1 MGARLRALP
10 GVSQKSVQME
20 RFSLLTKYPPGV
32 YIRSRRENTPQGY
45 LADPETRRGRRGK
58 DLTMREEKYDISGM
72 HCAACSAS
80 VERVTRRL
88 PGVERSD
95 VNLTTGILT
104 IAYDE
109 EQTKPEDIITKVT
122 KAGFGAALHQDQ
134 PTAKTEETK
143 KAEEDAAYRAQKHS
157 LIGAAVFSALLLY
170 VSMGQMLPTPL
181 PLPELFSMMSHP
193 VNYAILQLILTIPV
207 LVFGRSYLLGGFSAL
222 IHRAPNMDSLVAIG
236 SSCSFAYS
244 LVMTFLLSDNPHH
257 VHHLYYE
264 SAAVV
269 LTLIMLG
276 KFLEARSV
284 QKTKGA
290 ITKLMELKPD
300 TAILAESGKEIP
312 TSQLQRDD
320 LILVKPGSKIAADGV
335 VEKGESSVNEAMLT
349 GESLPVEKGA
359 GDRVI
364 GGSVNQDGVLYVR
377 VTEVGEDSTLSRII
391 RFVEDAQGKK
401 APIAKVA
408 DKVAGVFVPVVMS
421 IAALAAIL
429 WLLLGQDFPFALRVF
444 TSVLVIA
451 CPCALGL
458 ATPTAIMVG
467 TGLGASHGILI
478 RSGEA
483 LEITH
488 ATDTVVLDKTGTVT
502 EGSPAVAAVRPA
514 GVSEAELL
522 TLAAGVEAVSQ
533 HPLAKAITAEAG
545 KRGLETPP
553 APESFENLS
562 GRGLRATVAGK
573 VILAGNERLMAENGI
588 DLAAV
593 KAEAEALAGQG
604 QTPMFFARDGKL
616 LGLVSVADPVKP
628 DSAQAI
634 ADLKAQGIRTVLLTG
649 DHRAAAERIGQEVGV
664 DQVIA
669 EVLPE
674 EKAGVVQKLQAQGR
688 KVMMVGDGI
697 NDAPALVQAD
707 VGCAIGSGSDIAIE
721 SADLI
726 LTRSELSDVPRAI
739 RLSRLTIRNIRQ
751 NLFWAFCYNSICI
764 PVAAGALYPAFH
776 ILLTPMI
783 AGAAMSL
790 SSLCVVSNA
799 LRLRTKKL

>member
-1 MGARLRALP
+1 
-10 GVSQKSVQME
+10 
-20 RFSLLTKYPPGV
+20 
-32 YIRSRRENTPQGY
+32 
-45 LADPETRRGRRGK
+45 
-58 DLTMREEKYDISGM
+58 MREEKYDISGM

-109 EQTKPEDIITKVT
+109 EQTQPEDIINKVT

-157 LIGAAVFSALLLY
+157 LIGAAVFSVLLLY

-193 VNYAILQLILTIPV
+193 VNYAVLQLILTIPV

-312 TSQLQRDD
+312 TSQLQRGD

-429 WLLLGQDFPFALRVF
+429 WLLLGQDFTFALRIF

-502 EGSPAVAAVRPA
+502 EGSPAVAAVRPV
-514 GVSEAELL
+514 GISEAELL
-522 TLAAGVEAVSQ
+522 TLAAGVESVSQ

-669 EVLPE
+669 EVLPD
-674 EKAGVVQKLQAQGR
+674 EKAGVVQKLQAEGR

>member
-1 MGARLRALP
+1 
-10 GVSQKSVQME
+10 
-20 RFSLLTKYPPGV
+20 
-32 YIRSRRENTPQGY
+32 
-45 LADPETRRGRRGK
+45 
-58 DLTMREEKYDISGM
+58 MREEKYDISGM

-157 LIGAAVFSALLLY
+157 LIGAAVFSVLLLY

-193 VNYAILQLILTIPV
+193 VNYAVLQLILTIPV
-207 LVFGRSYLLGGFSAL
+207 LVFGRGYLLGGFSAL

-276 KFLEARSV
+276 KFLEVRSV

-312 TSQLQRDD
+312 TSQLQRGD

-335 VEKGESSVNEAMLT
+335 VQRGESSVNEAMLT
-349 GESLPVEKGA
+349 GESLPVEKSA
-359 GDRVI
+359 NDRVI

-391 RFVEDAQGKK
+391 HFVEDAQGKK

-429 WLLLGQDFPFALRVF
+429 WLLLGQDFTFALRIF

-502 EGSPAVAAVRPA
+502 EGSPAVAAVRPV
-514 GVSEAELL
+514 GISEAELL
-522 TLAAGVEAVSQ
+522 TLAAGVESVSQ
-533 HPLAKAITAEAG
+533 HPLAKAIAAEAG
-545 KRGLETPP
+545 KRGLETPA
-553 APESFENLS
+553 APEAFENLS
-562 GRGLRATVAGK
+562 GRGLRATVEGRT
-573 VILAGNERLMAENGI
+573 ILAGNQRLMAESGI
-588 DLAAV
+588 DLSAV
-593 KAEAEALAGQG
+593 KAEAETLAGQG

-616 LGLVSVADPVKP
+616 LGLVSVADPVKA
-628 DSAQAI
+628 DSAKAI

-649 DHRAAAERIGQEVGV
+649 DHKAAAQHIGAEIGV

-674 EKAGVVQKLQAQGR
+674 EKAGVVQKLQAEGR

-726 LTRSELSDVPRAI
+726 LMRSELSDVPRAI